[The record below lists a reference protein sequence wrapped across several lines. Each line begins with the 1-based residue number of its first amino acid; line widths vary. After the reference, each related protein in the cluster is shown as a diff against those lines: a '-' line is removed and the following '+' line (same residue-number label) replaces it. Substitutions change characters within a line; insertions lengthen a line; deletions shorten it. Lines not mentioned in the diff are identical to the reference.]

1 MFLGHN
7 YSGLKNIFTKDCFA
21 ENASF
26 GLKVTSVA
34 ELIAATTKIMKELH
48 ENYTTVTVP
57 HFTRVDKLN
66 AKSFMKT
73 FQKRLQQDD
82 EKEERV
88 SISLKP
94 FDEKNQE
101 IFANSLKSSLSKIN
115 IERIQNHSITNG
127 FNEPVHQFKMNNI
140 NTEFDVEIPKVKKE
154 IDGDMKSNSHTVKY
168 DGNNFAQTENIP
180 KELENNKKTKF
191 VGINQ
196 DGLGVLAIDSEV

>member
-1 MFLGHN
+1 MLKSIFKLIPIGN
-7 YSGLKNIFTKDCFA
+7 SSSNKNMETGKWLKEQLQGLELNLSKTESEYLLDISESVCDKEFA
-21 ENASF
+21 EEIVKDA
-26 GLKVTSVA
+26 
-34 ELIAATTKIMKELH
+34 
-48 ENYTTVTVP
+48 
-57 HFTRVDKLN
+57 KLN

-73 FQKRLQQDD
+73 FQKRLQQHD

-180 KELENNKKTKF
+180 K
-191 VGINQ
+191 
-196 DGLGVLAIDSEV
+196 